1 MGRKSRSKHE
11 KRLKKTQTRTSAE
24 PPVAFVTE
32 QTHISVD
39 NIGRWVV
46 LPDGRTF
53 RVSYV
58 TEAGMDMTGVFTAAR
73 RRLTRP
79 VATGGGEGGLSPPW
93 TNLSPPLGCA
103 VPFAV
108 TIGIEVWY

>member
-73 RRLTRP
+73 RRHPGRHVRP
-79 VATGGGEGGLSPPW
+79 GLGGGTGASEQIYLTPRP
-93 TNLSPPLGCA
+93 
-103 VPFAV
+103 
-108 TIGIEVWY
+108 